1 MHMWCTR
8 MWCAHGS
15 GMPSDRYVHR
25 GVHGMCL
32 RGVVEW
38 RLAVGG
44 RSADESVQRS
54 TREQDAEQLGVS
66 RARGEM

>member
-1 MHMWCTR
+1 MHVVRTHVVRTR
-8 MWCAHGS
+8 QWHAKRS
-15 GMPSDRYVHR
+15 VRASRR
-25 GVHGMCL
+25 GMCL

>member
-1 MHMWCTR
+1 
-8 MWCAHGS
+8 
-15 GMPSDRYVHR
+15 MPSDRYVHR

-32 RGVVEW
+32 RSVVEW

-54 TREQDAEQLGVS
+54 TREQDSEQLGVS